1 MSKLVRVVL
10 VVVLAG
16 ACFGAEPV
24 RKKNWKKQW
33 VISAVVLAAAS
44 FCDAHSSM
52 GRVEMNPLLRN
63 SRGEFNG
70 TRGVAFKS
78 AAAGGMLAVQA
89 MLTRRNPEMY
99 KTGTMV
105 NFVAAGAL
113 GVTAARNSR

>member
-16 ACFGAEPV
+16 GCFGAEPV

-33 VISAVVLAAAS
+33 VISAVALAAANI
-44 FCDAHSSM
+44 FDAHSSM
-52 GRVEMNPLLRN
+52 GRMETNPLLRN
-63 SRGEFNG
+63 SQGQFNG
-70 TRGVAFKS
+70 ARGVAFKS
-78 AAAGGMLAVQA
+78 AAAGGMLVVQSVLA
-89 MLTRRNPEMY
+89 RRNPEMY
-99 KTGTMV
+99 KTGTVV